1 VGKFGLTEAW
11 IALALLFLI
20 FAEYLGSYIARRVLA
35 PRRTAAR
42 KAAAP
47 SSPDGIPDELAPAS
61 ESTGGSSERLP
72 DASLPETG
80 P

>member
-20 FAEYLGSYIARRVLA
+20 FAEYLGGYIVRRVLA
-35 PRRTAAR
+35 PRKSATR
-42 KAAAP
+42 KTDALSPPAP
-47 SSPDGIPDELAPAS
+47 PVE
-61 ESTGGSSERLP
+61 T
-72 DASLPETG
+72 PETG